1 MAKKLS
7 KAVREICIKATNTLF
22 THIIQPLLTW
32 AGEDEDTFFFIVIG
46 NKYMTDV
53 AWSNTEK
60 LSVDGACTIGNIPEA
75 ASAFLDISTGVDIMV
90 EENVKNK
97 EEGFGEEFQMHC
109 PSKEDNAWHSM
120 VNLLDDNEDKQVVK

>member
-1 MAKKLS
+1 MAKLS
-7 KAVREICIKATNTLF
+7 KAVREICIKTTNTF
-22 THIIQPLLTW
+22 FAHIIAPLLTW
-32 AGEDEDTFFFIVIG
+32 AGGDEDTFFFIVIG

-60 LSVDGACTIGNIPEA
+60 LSIDGACTIGNIPEA
-75 ASAFLDISTGVDIMV
+75 ASAFLDIYTGVDIMV

-109 PSKEDNAWHSM
+109 PSKEDNEWHSM
-120 VNLLDDNEDKQVVK
+120 ENLLDDNADKQVVK

>member
-1 MAKKLS
+1 MAKLS

-32 AGEDEDTFFFIVIG
+32 AGEDEDTFFFI
-46 NKYMTDV
+46 
-53 AWSNTEK
+53 
-60 LSVDGACTIGNIPEA
+60 DGACTIGNIPEA
-75 ASAFLDISTGVDIMV
+75 ASAFLNISTGVDIMV

-120 VNLLDDNEDKQVVK
+120 ENLLDDNADKQVVK

>member
-1 MAKKLS
+1 MAKLS
-7 KAVREICIKATNTLF
+7 KAVREICIKTTNTLF
-22 THIIQPLLTW
+22 AHIIQPLLTW

-109 PSKEDNAWHSM
+109 PSKEDNAWHAM
-120 VNLLDDNEDKQVVK
+120 ENFLDDDADKQVVK

>member
-1 MAKKLS
+1 MAKLS
-7 KAVREICIKATNTLF
+7 KAVQEICIKATNTLF

-60 LSVDGACTIGNIPEA
+60 LSIDGACTIGNIPEA

-97 EEGFGEEFQMHC
+97 EEGFGEEFQMHS
-109 PSKEDNAWHSM
+109 PSKEDNAWHAM
-120 VNLLDDNEDKQVVK
+120 ENFLDDDADKQVVK